1 MPGIIAAC
9 GNDCSVCP
17 RYVNHPYEK
26 TDAQLQHTAELWHKI
41 GYRDHVVSKEEI
53 SCHGCRPEN
62 RCRYRI
68 VSCCYEKGVKTC
80 AACSFYP
87 CAKLEECL
95 AVTESFV
102 PACRKACSEEE
113 YEQLRRAFFAK
124 KENLDSLKEQKEEK

>member
-1 MPGIIAAC
+1 MTRIIAAC

-26 TDAQLQHTAELWHKI
+26 TDARLQHTAELWHTI

-53 SCHGCRPEN
+53 SCHGCRLEN

-68 VSCCYEKGVKTC
+68 VSCCCEKGVKTC

-95 AVTESFV
+95 AVTVSFA

-113 YEQLRRAFFAK
+113 YEQLRRAFFEK
-124 KENLDSLKEQKEEK
+124 KENLDSLKEQKEDK